1 MLVYYPTWRAIHF
14 NHPFAHSF
22 RSKRR
27 RIKVLVSFRKPSD
40 RLGRGFTLIEL
51 LIVIAIILILIAIAL
66 PNFLEAQERARVA
79 RAAGHL
85 RTMETAVFS
94 FITQY
99 GYLYA
104 DYNDPAGVKRET
116 RNHQPLATGPCPIFS
131 PGVLGDGGL
140 SFGSDPNG
148 NDTNFQGTF
157 YAPSVHCPLT
167 TPIQFI
173 DGTSTVDPW
182 SDGSVPVGMDSR
194 LLWGVRT
201 WNELRRGG
209 RQDCL
214 LRLFRLGTR
223 PPFRR
228 MAAWMRQLP
237 GSRSRLRLQ
246 PYQWNQEPRR
256 PVVRGE
262 RVHREGQDRVPH
274 PKVLLD
280 WNKANKESRRVV
292 SLRFSPFLREI
303 RPGNR
308 GLLHW
313 CDRWGWGNWRVGG
326 LIE

>member
-194 LLWGVRT
+194 YCGGSEPGTSCEGVVDKIVYSAYFVSGPDRHSGEWLRGCDNYLGRGVGCAYSPTNGTKSRGDLW
-201 WNELRRGG
+201 
-209 RQDCL
+209 
-214 LRLFRLGTR
+214 F
-223 PPFRR
+223 
-228 MAAWMRQLP
+228 
-237 GSRSRLRLQ
+237 
-246 PYQWNQEPRR
+246 
-256 PVVRGE
+256 
-262 RVHREGQDRVPH
+262 
-274 PKVLLD
+274 
-280 WNKANKESRRVV
+280 VV
-292 SLRFSPFLREI
+292 SEYT
-303 RPGNR
+303 GKAK
-308 GLLHW
+308 
-313 CDRWGWGNWRVGG
+313 
-326 LIE
+326 IEYPIQKSF